1 MSYINR
7 DYNGTDLRLP
17 LVNVVIL
24 SNSPHYKT
32 LSHLASVTEKW
43 LRRINLRGHFGSRG
57 LKLFIY
63 TVLYAPTH
71 NLQI

>member
-1 MSYINR
+1 MCHEKILEVDYFLKRVQRINSYINMSYINR

-43 LRRINLRGHFGSRG
+43 L
-57 LKLFIY
+57 
-63 TVLYAPTH
+63 P
-71 NLQI
+71 